1 MKMMKK
7 VLFIAAMIFLAACNQ
22 NQVSENSDI
31 AKSQITE
38 NESQVNETNGK
49 IAELEKQTSDKNN
62 WGNDNEAIAVQ
73 QKVMELE
80 HFSHYFEATGN
91 VKAVYEAYISP
102 QINGQIIGIFVKEGE
117 TIKKGQLLAKLNT
130 DITDNTI
137 QEVKTSLELAATVY
151 NKQKE
156 LWDKNIGSEIDYL
169 KAKNNKEAL
178 ESKLKTLQSQKDMAT
193 LKSPINGIVEKIN
206 LKKGEISAPGMQF
219 MQIVN
224 LDELYVDANISDAY
238 LSKIKKGDLIEIG
251 FPSYPE
257 INLEVPVY
265 RTGNVVNPQNRTFL
279 IEAKISNP
287 GHKLKPNM
295 LATININD
303 YSAENTLIV
312 PSIIVKQD
320 IKGKFL
326 YKIEKKDGVDTAK
339 KVYVETG
346 MSEGD
351 KTMVTKGIHAGDRII
366 VAGYNLVA
374 DGIGVKVK

>member
-1 MKMMKK
+1 MKK
-7 VLFIAAMIFLAACNQ
+7 VLFIAVVISLSACSQ
-22 NQVSENSDI
+22 KQGSENKDDI
-31 AKSQITE
+31 NTQISEYKSE
-38 NESQVNETNGK
+38 VDELNGK
-49 IAELEKQTSDKNN
+49 IAELEKQVPDENN
-62 WGNDNEAIAVQ
+62 GEDNDETVPVQ

-102 QINGQIIGIFVKEGE
+102 QINGQITGVFVKEGE

-130 DITDNTI
+130 EITDNTI
-137 QEVKTSLELAATVY
+137 QEVKTSLDLATTVY

-169 KAKNNKEAL
+169 RAKNSKEAL
-178 ESKLKTLQSQKDMAT
+178 ESKLKTLQAQKDMAT
-193 LKSPINGIVEKIN
+193 LKSPINGIVEQIN
-206 LKKGEISAPGMQF
+206 LKRGEISAPGMQF

-224 LDELYVDANISDAY
+224 LNELYVDANISDAY
-238 LSKIKKGDLIEIG
+238 LSKIKKGDIIEIG

-257 INLEVPVY
+257 MKLKVPVY

-326 YKIEKKDGVDTAK
+326 YKIEKKDGKDTAR

-351 KTMVTKGIHAGDRII
+351 KTMVTKGLKAGDRII
-366 VAGYNLVA
+366 VAGYNLVT
-374 DGIGVKVK
+374 DGIEVKVI

>member
-1 MKMMKK
+1 MKK
-7 VLFIAAMIFLAACNQ
+7 VLFIAAVISLSACSQ
-22 NQVSENSDI
+22 KQGSENKDDI
-31 AKSQITE
+31 NTQISEYKT
-38 NESQVNETNGK
+38 QVNELNGK
-49 IAELEKQTSDKNN
+49 IAKLEKQVPEENN
-62 WGNDNEAIAVQ
+62 GENSEETVSVQ
-73 QKVMELE
+73 QKTMELE

-102 QINGQIIGIFVKEGE
+102 QINGQITGIFVKEGE

-130 DITDNTI
+130 EITDNTI
-137 QEVKTSLELAATVY
+137 QEVKTSLDLATTVY

-169 KAKNNKEAL
+169 RAKNSKETL
-178 ESKLKTLQSQKDMAT
+178 ESKLKTLQAQKDMAT

-206 LKKGEISAPGMQF
+206 LKRGEISAPGMQF

-238 LSKIKKGDLIEIG
+238 LSKIKKGDIIEIG

-257 INLEVPVY
+257 IKLKVPVY

-326 YKIEKKDGVDTAK
+326 YKIEKKDGKDTAR

-351 KTMVTKGIHAGDRII
+351 KTMVTKGLKEGDRII
-366 VAGYNLVA
+366 VAGYNLVT
-374 DGIGVKVK
+374 DGIEVRVK

>member
-7 VLFIAAMIFLAACNQ
+7 ILFIAVVISLSACSQKEGSKNKDNINAQ
-22 NQVSENSDI
+22 ISEY
-31 AKSQITE
+31 KSQVDE
-38 NESQVNETNGK
+38 LNGK
-49 IAELEKQTSDKNN
+49 IKNLEKQMPENKKDDNKN
-62 WGNDNEAIAVQ
+62 ETISVQ
-73 QKVMELE
+73 QKTMELE

-102 QINGQIIGIFVKEGE
+102 QINGQITGIFVKEGE

-137 QEVKTSLELAATVY
+137 QEVKTSLDLATTVY

-251 FPSYPE
+251 FPSYPDMK
-257 INLEVPVY
+257 LKVPVY
-265 RTGNVVNPQNRTFL
+265 RTGNVVNLQNRTFL

-326 YKIEKKDGVDTAK
+326 YKIIKKDGVDIAK

-351 KTMVTKGIHAGDRII
+351 KTMVTKGLQAGDRII
-366 VAGYNLVA
+366 IAGYNLVA
-374 DGIGVKVK
+374 DGISLRVK